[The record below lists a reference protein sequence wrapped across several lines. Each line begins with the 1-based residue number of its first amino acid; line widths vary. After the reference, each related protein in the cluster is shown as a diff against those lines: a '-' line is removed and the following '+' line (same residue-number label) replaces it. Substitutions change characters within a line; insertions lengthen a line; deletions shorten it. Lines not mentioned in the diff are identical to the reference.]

1 MYMKS
6 EPGDFTFMKSIIWQD
21 NLTDAYN
28 ATNAVGDEAWRA
40 LQIHDPKHSFMFET
54 RGPIWDRIRAE
65 MTLGQTGTS
74 YSISMRAMESIA
86 KKGWNNFVNSQTE
99 PRRD

>member
-6 EPGDFTFMKSIIWQD
+6 EPGDFSFMKSIIWQD

-28 ATNAVGDEAWRA
+28 AVETVGDEAWSA
-40 LQIHDPKHSFMFET
+40 LRNHDPKNSFLFET
-54 RGPIWDRIRAE
+54 RGPIWTRIRLE

-86 KKGWNNFVNSQTE
+86 KNGWTHFVNSQTE